1 MSTFEDLKKKAEA
14 QVAQDKA
21 EAQGWVRSNRG
32 WLIALAAAALLGALL
47 VKACGG

>member
-1 MSTFEDLKKKAEA
+1 MSAFDYLKKKAES

-21 EAQGWVRSNRG
+21 EAQGWFKANRG
-32 WLIALAAAALLGALL
+32 WLIALSAAALLGALL

>member
-14 QVAQDKA
+14 QVAKDKA
-21 EAQGWVRSNRG
+21 ETEGWFRSNRG
-32 WLIALAAAALLGALL
+32 WLIALGTAALLGALL